1 MAMKIYSAM
10 LAAGVIAMMA
20 APASA
25 QAPASQPSYA
35 VTYLE
40 VTPASEGDAI
50 KLIKQVAA
58 ASRKE
63 PGNLRFEVLQ
73 RMDRK
78 NQFAILEGWS
88 DLKALEAHEGG
99 AAMTEFRDKLKPMRS
114 GPYDNRPSN
123 PISAVPTTSAPGKGA
138 VYVATHVDVTPNFK
152 DVTIDMLKAL
162 ADGTRKEPGLERI
175 EVWQQ
180 NNRANHFT
188 LTEAWKD
195 QASLDAH
202 VVAAGTKEF
211 REKLGPMSGALYDD
225 RRYSSIE

>member
-1 MAMKIYSAM
+1 MKFYSAI
-10 LAAGVIAMMA
+10 LAAGAMAMMSV
-20 APASA
+20 PADA
-25 QAPASQPSYA
+25 QAPAAQPSYA
-35 VTYLE
+35 ITYLE
-40 VTPASEGDAI
+40 VTPAAEGDAV
-50 KLIKQVAA
+50 KLIKDAA
-58 ASRKE
+58 AAARKE
-63 PGNLRFEVLQ
+63 PGNLRYEVLQ

-99 AAMTEFRDKLKPMRS
+99 AAMTEFRNKLKPMRS

-123 PISAVPTTSAPGKGA
+123 PISTVPTASAPPKGA

-162 ADGTRKEPGLERI
+162 ADATRKEPGLERI
-175 EVWQQ
+175 EVLQQ

-188 LTEAWKD
+188 LTEVWKD
-195 QASLDAH
+195 QAALDAH
-202 VVAAGTKEF
+202 VVAAGTKDF

-225 RRYSSIE
+225 RHYSSIE